1 MAIKRQVFVAYH
13 HRGDQRAVDKFVKDF
28 SEDLEVFTDHSVE
41 RAADSTDVDY
51 LARVCRERITGT
63 SVTVVMV
70 GRQTGGR
77 KFVDWEIMD
86 TLRKEHGLVGITV
99 PGLDGSDAW
108 VPQRLADNQKTGYA
122 KWYRYPS
129 SATDLRRIL
138 DQAYY
143 ADSKLID
150 NSRPKRLSNST
161 R

>member
-1 MAIKRQVFVAYH
+1 MATKRKVFVAYH
-13 HRGDQRAVDKFVKDF
+13 HGGDQRAVDKFVKDF
-28 SEDLEVFTDHSVE
+28 SEDLQVFTDHSVE

-51 LARVCRERITGT
+51 LARVCRDRITGT
-63 SVTVVMV
+63 SATIVMV

-86 TLRKEHGLVGITV
+86 TLRKEHGLVGMTV
-99 PGLDGSDAW
+99 PGLDGGNAW
-108 VPQRLADNQKTGYA
+108 VPDRLSDNQKTGYA

-129 SATDLRRIL
+129 SAAELRQIL

-143 ADSKLID
+143 ADSRLVD
-150 NSRPKRLSNST
+150 NSRSKRLSNST